1 MEEKRLGVILQR
13 VQNALARSMDCHA
26 RTLGL
31 TGGQL
36 SIIDFIKTH
45 EDKQDLPIYQKDI
58 EAEFNIRKA
67 TATNILKLME
77 KKNLITRVAHQNDA
91 RLKEIHLTP
100 LAQELALHIQE
111 ILSTAEKSMTNL
123 LGENDKTKLIAMLN
137 NIEKTFSY

>member
-13 VQNALARSMDCHA
+13 VQNALARSMDCQA

-31 TGGQL
+31 TGSQL